1 MVEHVEQENKRI
13 EEQNRKMKN
22 GEFDPVLAELRKVK
36 GDITM
41 LVKQG
46 VDSQTPKELF
56 MGNMFEIL
64 NANRLQKED
73 EKFLDDEGVTKID
86 DINVRN
92 EKLLGKIDEDIV
104 NLRGL
109 VGQSME
115 GLKETAKEI
124 VDHSKRAAVALPNFG
139 AKKAGAF
146 AQIYNW

>member
-1 MVEHVEQENKRI
+1 
-13 EEQNRKMKN
+13 
-22 GEFDPVLAELRKVK
+22 
-36 GDITM
+36 M

-46 VDSQTPKELF
+46 VDAQTPKELF

-64 NANRLQKED
+64 NEPTDYKIED

-115 GLKETAKEI
+115 GLKEIIK
-124 VDHSKRAAVALPNFG
+124 KR
-139 AKKAGAF
+139 
-146 AQIYNW
+146 